1 MSEVRIDAQSKRGNQ
16 LTLLLVMLALFFVS
30 FSIGRYSI
38 PLDILLKML
47 LSKVMPIES
56 TWPDTMET
64 VFFSVRL
71 PRILAAMLVGAG
83 LATSGA
89 AFQGI
94 FKNPLVSPDILG
106 VASGAGFGAALAI
119 LFFEGEFTLQLFA
132 VFFGIVAVFISYGIS
147 RFFKGTAT
155 LVLILAGIIVGSF
168 FQALLSFLKYVADP
182 FDKLPSIVFWLM
194 GSLARISSSQ
204 LLWIAP
210 PMCIC
215 ITVLFL
221 YRWRINVLSMGDN
234 EARALGVNTSLER
247 ALIIFLCTLIC
258 SLSVCLSGTIGW
270 VGLVIP
276 HMCRMLVGS
285 DYRKL
290 LPACATMGASYLLLV
305 DNIARSLSSAE
316 IPLGMLTAL
325 IGAPFFAY
333 LLIKGKAGWHG

>member
-1 MSEVRIDAQSKRGNQ
+1 MALLRNEQSKQGSQ
-16 LTLLLVMLALFFVS
+16 LTLLLVMLALFFIS
-30 FSIGRYSI
+30 FSIGRYPI
-38 PLDILLKML
+38 PLDVLCKML
-47 LSKVMPIES
+47 LSKIIPIKP
-56 TWPDTMET
+56 TWPETMET
-64 VFFSVRL
+64 VFFHVRL

-119 LFFEGEFTLQLFA
+119 LFFEGELALQVFA
-132 VFFGIVAVFISYGIS
+132 VFFGVIAVFISYSIS
-147 RFFKGTAT
+147 RFFKGAAT

-182 FDKLPSIVFWLM
+182 FDKLPTIVFWLM
-194 GSLARISSSQ
+194 GSLARISSQQ
-204 LLWIAP
+204 LFWIAP
-210 PMCIC
+210 PMCVC
-215 ITVLFL
+215 IAILFL
-221 YRWRINVLSMGDN
+221 YRWRINILSLGEN

-247 ALIIFLCTLIC
+247 GLVIFLCTMIS
-258 SLSVCLSGTIGW
+258 SLAVCLSGTIGW

-290 LPACATMGASYLLLV
+290 LPACATMGAAYLLLV
-305 DNIARSLSSAE
+305 DNIARTLSSAE

-333 LLIKGKAGWHG
+333 LLIKGKAGWQI

>member
-1 MSEVRIDAQSKRGNQ
+1 MAAFSRQQRRGSQ

-30 FSIGRYSI
+30 FSIGRYPI
-38 PLDILLKML
+38 PLDVLFKML
-47 LSKVMPIES
+47 LSKIISVEA
-56 TWPDTMET
+56 TWPETMET
-64 VFFSVRL
+64 VFFHVRL
-71 PRILAAMLVGAG
+71 PRIFAAMLVGSG

-119 LFFEGEFTLQLFA
+119 LYFEGELALQLFA
-132 VFFGIVAVFISYGIS
+132 VFFGVIAVFVSYSIS
-147 RFFKGTAT
+147 RFFKGAAT

-182 FDKLPSIVFWLM
+182 FDKLPAIVFWLM
-194 GSLARISSSQ
+194 GSLARISSHQ
-204 LLWIAP
+204 LFWIAP
-210 PMCIC
+210 PMVVC
-215 ITVLFL
+215 ITILFL
-221 YRWRINVLSMGDN
+221 YRWRINILSLGED

-247 ALIIFLCTLIC
+247 GLVIFLCTMIS
-258 SLSVCLSGTIGW
+258 SLAVCLSGTIGW

-333 LLIKGKAGWHG
+333 LLIKGKAGWQI

>member
-1 MSEVRIDAQSKRGNQ
+1 MGELSREHGRSKNQ
-16 LTLLLVMLALFFVS
+16 LILLLIMLCLFFVS
-30 FSIGRYSI
+30 FSIGRYPI
-38 PLDILLKML
+38 PPDVLLKML
-47 LSKVMPIES
+47 LSKIIPMET
-56 TWPDTMET
+56 TWQETAET
-64 VFFSVRL
+64 VFFQVRL

-119 LFFEGEFTLQLFA
+119 LFFEGELPLQILS
-132 VFFGIVAVFISYGIS
+132 VFFGVVAVFISYGIS
-147 RFFKGTAT
+147 RFFKGAAT
-155 LVLILAGIIVGSF
+155 LVLILGGIIVGSF

-182 FDKLPSIVFWLM
+182 FDKLPAIVFWLM
-194 GSLARISSSQ
+194 GSLARISARQ

-210 PMCIC
+210 PMCVC
-215 ITVLFL
+215 ITILFL
-221 YRWRINVLSMGDN
+221 YRWRINILSLGES

-247 ALIIFLCTLIC
+247 GLVIFLCTMIS
-258 SLSVCLSGTIGW
+258 SLAVCLSGTIGW

-276 HMCRMLVGS
+276 HMCRLLVGS

-290 LPACATMGASYLLLV
+290 LPACATLGAAYLLLI

-333 LLIKGKAGWHG
+333 LLIKGKAGWQA